1 MKLIKPYYEIIE
13 PTGYTIE
20 DVYKSIE
27 LAGKVSHK
35 SEYTIKEGSAKEFVN
50 RIINWGHNSCL
61 EFGTVYLTIPWNTEE
76 GCLYC
81 GRYDENPYSKIVDDP
96 SNKCTY
102 VTTNYRVILENK
114 WEESLKWICT
124 PQENHIKRY
133 CVKFVCSRSISHE
146 FVRHRKFSFMQE
158 SQRYVGSSSIKPI
171 IEYDCNNFVDI
182 CSAYQQGFSMKSI
195 ADNSSLSEWNIRK
208 ILLANNIPIRGL
220 NNKGNRIEDYFSV
233 IDTPEK
239 AYLLGMIQTDGS
251 VHITHRNAL
260 LSITQHKDY
269 AWYIEDMLLDFS
281 DKVCNTKDRNC
292 RQLQIGSKSIVNDLI
307 NMGIV
312 PNKTNKQTDE
322 DINKLWESVPIEFKG
337 DFIRGCID
345 GDGHVTFYTQQKAIN
360 ESCSI
365 GFCSVKEI
373 LVDKIIEFINTKFNY
388 KCGKNKNGNVYRL
401 YITDR
406 KKAIEIGKYLYS
418 NFKYPF
424 GHPKKSAAW
433 IKRIGEI
440 YPLANY
446 KDYKFQIIYPHWLNS
461 SSPETI
467 YSFISAMDKCED
479 SYTKLRMLGW
489 KPEQAREVL
498 PNATKTELYMCG
510 FSSDWEDFFRLRDDK
525 QHAHPQAY
533 ELAHPIH
540 EEFIK
545 RNYL

>member
-158 SQRYVGSSSIKPI
+158 SQRYCNYSLGKFNNELTFIRPCWRSI
-171 IEYDCNNFVDI
+171 ET
-182 CSAYQQGFSMKSI
+182 
-195 ADNSSLSEWNIRK
+195 
-208 ILLANNIPIRGL
+208 ANYMGV
-220 NNKGNRIEDYFSV
+220 NKFDGDYFKD
-233 IDTPEK
+233 ILTEAEQYYFK
-239 AYLLGMIQTDGS
+239 LL
-251 VHITHRNAL
+251 
-260 LSITQHKDY
+260 K
-269 AWYIEDMLLDFS
+269 
-281 DKVCNTKDRNC
+281 
-292 RQLQIGSKSIVNDLI
+292 
-307 NMGIV
+307 
-312 PNKTNKQTDE
+312 
-322 DINKLWESVPIEFKG
+322 
-337 DFIRGCID
+337 
-345 GDGHVTFYTQQKAIN
+345 
-360 ESCSI
+360 
-365 GFCSVKEI
+365 
-373 LVDKIIEFINTKFNY
+373 
-388 KCGKNKNGNVYRL
+388 
-401 YITDR
+401 
-406 KKAIEIGKYLYS
+406 
-418 NFKYPF
+418 
-424 GHPKKSAAW
+424 
-433 IKRIGEI
+433 
-440 YPLANY
+440 
-446 KDYKFQIIYPHWLNS
+446 
-461 SSPETI
+461 
-467 YSFISAMDKCED
+467 
-479 SYTKLRMLGW
+479 LGW
-489 KPEQAREVL
+489 KPEQAREIL

>member
-35 SEYTIKEGSAKEFVN
+35 SEHTIKEGSAKEFVD

-81 GRYDENPYSKIVDDP
+81 ERYNENPYSKIVDDP

-158 SQRYVGSSSIKPI
+158 SQRYCNYSLGKFNNELTFIRPCWRSI
-171 IEYDCNNFVDI
+171 ET
-182 CSAYQQGFSMKSI
+182 
-195 ADNSSLSEWNIRK
+195 
-208 ILLANNIPIRGL
+208 ANYMGV
-220 NNKGNRIEDYFSV
+220 NKFDGDYFKD
-233 IDTPEK
+233 ILTEAEQYYFK
-239 AYLLGMIQTDGS
+239 LL
-251 VHITHRNAL
+251 
-260 LSITQHKDY
+260 K
-269 AWYIEDMLLDFS
+269 
-281 DKVCNTKDRNC
+281 
-292 RQLQIGSKSIVNDLI
+292 
-307 NMGIV
+307 
-312 PNKTNKQTDE
+312 
-322 DINKLWESVPIEFKG
+322 
-337 DFIRGCID
+337 
-345 GDGHVTFYTQQKAIN
+345 
-360 ESCSI
+360 
-365 GFCSVKEI
+365 
-373 LVDKIIEFINTKFNY
+373 
-388 KCGKNKNGNVYRL
+388 
-401 YITDR
+401 
-406 KKAIEIGKYLYS
+406 
-418 NFKYPF
+418 
-424 GHPKKSAAW
+424 
-433 IKRIGEI
+433 
-440 YPLANY
+440 
-446 KDYKFQIIYPHWLNS
+446 
-461 SSPETI
+461 
-467 YSFISAMDKCED
+467 
-479 SYTKLRMLGW
+479 LGW

-510 FSSDWEDFFRLRDDK
+510 FSTDWEDFFRLRDDK

-533 ELAHPIH
+533 ELAHPLH